1 MICRSDGYPMREVY
15 SFEASPHWV
24 CTNRWHPY
32 HPGPCPAC
40 GHTGNHH
47 AVGMG
52 IAGVLCARCAHWWVP
67 DVCRCPETDGVAI
80 LPPVPR
86 TDAASA

>member
-1 MICRSDGYPMREVY
+1 MICRSDGYPMREDY

-67 DVCRCPETDGVAI
+67 DVYRSLEPDGLSI
-80 LPPVPR
+80 LPPLPG
-86 TDAASA
+86 TAAGA

>member
-15 SFEASPHWV
+15 SAGAAPPYWE
-24 CTNRWHPY
+24 CTNRWHPR
-32 HPGPCPAC
+32 HPGPCPRC

-52 IAGVLCARCAHWWVP
+52 IAGALCAGCSHWWVP
-67 DVCRCPETDGVAI
+67 DGLTA
-80 LPPVPR
+80 LPPLPR
-86 TDAASA
+86 TQAAG